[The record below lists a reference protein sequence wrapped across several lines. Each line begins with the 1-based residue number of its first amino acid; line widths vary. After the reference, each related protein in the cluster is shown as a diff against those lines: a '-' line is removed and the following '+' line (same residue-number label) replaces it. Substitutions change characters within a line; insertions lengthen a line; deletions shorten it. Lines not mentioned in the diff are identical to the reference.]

1 MPPHTSQSGTP
12 GAPPLSG
19 LFAAAVTPRLA
30 EGSIDLAA
38 FDRILDLLLSSGAD
52 GVCLGG
58 ATAEYPHAT
67 LDERLD
73 LIERTAAR
81 IGDRTLLV
89 GVGAAVPTDVVP
101 LGRAALDAGAKAVLL
116 SMPLFFPYAQE
127 DLEAFC
133 LDAAAA
139 IGGPVLLY
147 DLPTFTTPLATD
159 TVLRLLEASP
169 HVIGIKD
176 SSGQADRIAQLA
188 DARGARPWRLMAG
201 DDGMVVTAMARGW
214 DGCISGTAGAFP
226 ELLVAVTRA
235 ARSRDAAALQ
245 VLEPLLHELFAQQAV
260 FPTPWAIR
268 LGLEARGIEVGPLPL
283 PLSERRRAQRA
294 AYLQWV
300 PGWLAR
306 VEQALG
312 LTLVG
317 AR

>member
-1 MPPHTSQSGTP
+1 MAEATGPPSLT
-12 GAPPLSG
+12 G
-19 LFAAAVTPRLA
+19 LFAAAVTPRTA
-30 EGSIDLAA
+30 AGTVDNVA
-38 FDRILDLLLSSGAD
+38 FDRVLDLLLAAGVD

-67 LDERLD
+67 RDERLD
-73 LIERTAAR
+73 LIDRTAAR
-81 IGDRTLLV
+81 IGDRALLV
-89 GVGAAVPTDVVP
+89 GIGAAAPTDVVP

-133 LDAAAA
+133 LESAAA

-147 DLPTFTTPLATD
+147 DLPSFTTPLSTH
-159 TVLRLLEASP
+159 TVLRLLADAP

-176 SSGQADRIAQLA
+176 SSGQPDRLRQLA
-188 DARGARPWRLMAG
+188 HARGDRPWRLLAG
-201 DDGMVVTAMARGW
+201 DDAVLVEAMAEGW
-214 DGCISGTAGAFP
+214 DGCISGTSGAFP
-226 ELLVAVTRA
+226 ELMIAVTRA
-235 ARSRDAAALQ
+235 ARARDDDALG
-245 VLEPLLHELFAQQAV
+245 VLVPLLRELFAQQGV

-268 LGLEARGIEVGPLPL
+268 IGLEARGIQVGPLPL
-283 PLSERRRAQRA
+283 PLSAGRVAQKA